1 MTDMDAEG
9 TKLLHNILRLGGPTF
24 DELLKIVTPTT
35 AKRNTQEKHTLTV
48 SVYPLRYVIW
58 PQEILLKTR
67 NSTCCVSI
75 NWNFCAGDN
84 VTAGQTVG
92 SWMNIAQYC
101 PQTIKYIVHPFNIT
115 TKRSIILCNNILQ
128 YYWTSMRILWVHS
141 SRCAPWRRIGRAQV
155 LFRSFWSWARNGS
168 EGEESHPGRF
178 TSDKMSNMHSAWG
191 WLGSRG
197 DLEQNLCLMGNQK
210 KICSIVWPLA

>member
-92 SWMNIAQYC
+92 S
-101 PQTIKYIVHPFNIT
+101 
-115 TKRSIILCNNILQ
+115 
-128 YYWTSMRILWVHS
+128 
-141 SRCAPWRRIGRAQV
+141 
-155 LFRSFWSWARNGS
+155 
-168 EGEESHPGRF
+168 
-178 TSDKMSNMHSAWG
+178 
-191 WLGSRG
+191 
-197 DLEQNLCLMGNQK
+197 
-210 KICSIVWPLA
+210 